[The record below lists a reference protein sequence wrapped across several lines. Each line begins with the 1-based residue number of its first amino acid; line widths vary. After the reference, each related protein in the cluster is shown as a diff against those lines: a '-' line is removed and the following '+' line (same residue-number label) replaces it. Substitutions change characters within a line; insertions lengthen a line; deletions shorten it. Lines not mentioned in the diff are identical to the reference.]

1 MLLDNMYIKIGNILR
16 CAASARILLMWGE
29 LPFGAVQ
36 LFRHTVHIA
45 KGTTLPKG
53 CLHIE
58 LCSISLIF
66 SLYSKIFGA
75 QMGAG
80 ERVEFH
86 AATEHGQN
94 RLYRLRHLPL
104 C

>member
-1 MLLDNMYIKIGNILR
+1 M
-16 CAASARILLMWGE
+16 CRICRNFVDVGGTAFW
-29 LPFGAVQ
+29 AVQ

-66 SLYSKIFGA
+66 PLYSKTFGA
-75 QMGAG
+75 EMGAG

-94 RLYRLRHLPL
+94 KQ
-104 C
+104 